1 LLGVIKLPQVQSNK
15 RSNMKKFFI
24 QDIKEGSIQAG
35 YLFIVVNVVWLV
47 GGIAGLDYGNFDHVL
62 QLLWSFSIVGIIL
75 GLKDLHGDVIPEDW
89 RQGYTMMAAAVFVAS
104 LLGVNEDLNTAGIWT
119 IFGFAIL
126 GLGVTSEGVIDNIWR
141 YAAIIAGLFGIVG
154 AGSEFITG
162 NDIFGDSPLQI
173 VAFLTFIAGVG
184 VGPLLAWRKKE

>member
-1 LLGVIKLPQVQSNK
+1 
-15 RSNMKKFFI
+15 MKKFFI
-24 QDIKEGSIQAG
+24 QDVKEGSIQAG
-35 YLFIVVNVVWLV
+35 YLFIVVNVAWLV

-162 NDIFGDSPLQI
+162 NDILGDSPLQF

>member
-1 LLGVIKLPQVQSNK
+1 
-15 RSNMKKFFI
+15 MKKFFI
-24 QDIKEGSIQAG
+24 QDVKEGSIQAG

-75 GLKDLHGDVIPEDW
+75 GLKDLHGDAIPEDW

>member
-1 LLGVIKLPQVQSNK
+1 
-15 RSNMKKFFI
+15 MKKFFI